1 VCSLISL
8 KNMSYIVRL
17 LLTLC
22 LSLTSFTTFTVCAQD
37 VPQRS
42 VPNPSV
48 PNPSVPNPSVP
59 KPSSENA
66 PTFRIGLEVLQRED
80 FAPLRGKKIGLIV
93 NHSAVNRSGAHAV
106 DIFHK
111 QGLVTKLFAPE
122 HGIRGTKDEL
132 INNNEVD
139 SATGLPIFS
148 LYQATKK
155 EPSEE
160 ELKGVDALVF
170 DIQEIGVRYYTYAT
184 TMVYCMKAAAKAG
197 VPFYVLDRPNMASPL
212 GVYGP
217 IAEKEFHGGFT
228 SLYPMPIAHG
238 MTMGEL
244 AQFYNTEFGIN
255 VKLTVIPMQG
265 YKPDVFYDEQE
276 PAFPWRNP
284 SPNIRS
290 MNAVIGYHLF
300 GALEDITWSV
310 GRGTESPFTTYG
322 VSLPNFTMIDGNT
335 FIQRLNA
342 KKLPGLSFGFI
353 VFNPSSS
360 KLQGKQTFGF
370 TLNINDRRA
379 IKPFLTMMT
388 VAQELHKIF
397 PDTSRAK
404 ELDRT
409 ARSVGSRKVLAMLKA
424 GKTPFEIEQSL
435 QAEGKEFLQKRSKYL
450 MYTPEAVQKR
460 GSIVDEQKNTTE
472 LDFETVRKVIQR
484 SIHDS
489 AFPSA
494 ALGVLWKGNIVTQEA
509 FGTMTY
515 SPSSAKTTVESVYD
529 MASLTKVLATTTCL
543 MKLYDEGK
551 IKLDDSVSK
560 YIPEFAANGKGN
572 VRIANLLLHNSGLA
586 AFRPYDRQV
595 QGASAA
601 MKAVY
606 NEKLTYKT
614 GDSMV
619 YSDLG
624 FITLGEVVKR
634 ISGKSLDVYFAENIA
649 RPLGLKS
656 MMFVP
661 SGEALSRCVPTEQ
674 DTGWQQAFTRPL
686 VHDPR
691 SALLGGVAGHAGLFA
706 SVGDVCTLMRAIY
719 FLPSGKP
726 AFISPETVK
735 LFTTRHSKAST
746 RAIGWDTK
754 GEGKSS
760 CGDGFAP
767 TSFGHTGYTGTSVW
781 CDPTKEL
788 CVVFLTNR
796 VHPTSENIKIRAV
809 RPAVHD
815 AVLRDVANAGK

>member
-1 VCSLISL
+1 MRYS
-8 KNMSYIVRL
+8 VRL
-17 LLTLC
+17 LIALFI
-22 LSLTSFTTFTVCAQD
+22 SVFSFTTLTVCAQ
-37 VPQRS
+37 
-42 VPNPSV
+42 
-48 PNPSVPNPSVP
+48 
-59 KPSSENA
+59 NA
-66 PTFRIGLEVLQRED
+66 PKTGSESALMFKVGLEVLQSQD

-93 NHSAVNRSGAHAV
+93 NHSAVNRLGEHAV

-111 QGLVTKLFAPE
+111 QGLVVKLFAPE

-139 SATGLPIFS
+139 SATGLSIFS
-148 LYQATKK
+148 LYQAKKK

-184 TMVYCMKAAAKAG
+184 TMVYCMKSAAKVG
-197 VPFYVLDRPNMASPL
+197 IPFYVLDRPNMASPL

-255 VKLTVIPMQG
+255 VKLTVIPMEG

-300 GALEDITWSV
+300 GSLEDMTWSV
-310 GRGTESPFTTYG
+310 GRGTGSPFTTYG
-322 VSLPNFTMIDGNT
+322 VSLPNFTMNDGNS

-360 KLQGKQTFGF
+360 KLQGKQTYGF

-379 IKPFLTMMT
+379 IKPFLTMLT
-388 VAQELHKIF
+388 IAQELYKIF
-397 PDTSRAK
+397 PDTSRSK
-404 ELDRT
+404 EIDRT
-409 ARSVGSRKVLAMLKA
+409 ARSVGSRKVLAMVKA

-435 QAEGKEFLQKRSKYL
+435 QTELKEFLQKRSKYL

-460 GSIVDEQKNTTE
+460 GNINTDEQKNATE
-472 LDFETVRKVIQR
+472 LDFESVRKVIQR
-484 SIHDS
+484 SIRDS

-494 ALGVLWKGNIVTQEA
+494 TLGVIWKGNIVAQEA

-515 SPSSAKTTVESVYD
+515 SPSSAKTTLESVYD
-529 MASLTKVLATTTCL
+529 MASLTKVFATTTCL

-595 QGASAA
+595 QGAAAA
-601 MKAVY
+601 MQAVY

-656 MMFVP
+656 IMFVP
-661 SGEALSRCVPTEQ
+661 SGDVLARCVPTEL

-706 SVGDVCTLMRAIY
+706 SVGDVCTLMQALY
-719 FLPSGKP
+719 FPPSGKP

-781 CDPTKEL
+781 CDLTKEL

-796 VHPTSENIKIRAV
+796 VQPTSENIKIRAV

-815 AVLRDVANAGK
+815 AVLRDIANAGK